1 MGQAADVQKLI
12 QTSLPPYEETLA
24 LCETYFGQVSWAVR
38 GVTRMQLV
46 DDMLPV
52 IYKMQCVPPG
62 EDYGGPHG
70 LALVFVILA
79 IGALVGKDPSNALGE
94 HFYQLSHA
102 AISLQPVLE
111 KPSIM
116 TIQTLQLMSV
126 YNGLSGS
133 DLKSETSMETTWSL
147 LTLASQLSKTV
158 RSSSLPNFLQPL
170 KCIFRL
176 DFV

>member
-1 MGQAADVQKLI
+1 MGQAADLQRLI
-12 QTSLPPYEETLA
+12 ETGLPPYEQTLA
-24 LCETYFGQVSWAVR
+24 LCETYFEQVSWAFR

-52 IYKMQCVPPG
+52 IYKMPGAPPS

-70 LALVFVILA
+70 LALLFVILA

-94 HFYQLSHA
+94 HFHQLSHT

-111 KPSIM
+111 KPSIV

-126 YNGLSGS
+126 YNGMSGG
-133 DLKSETSMETTWSL
+133 DLKSETSMEMTWSL
-147 LTLASQLSKTV
+147 LLLASQLSKTV
-158 RSSSLPNFLQPL
+158 RSSLCLFFFNPL
-170 KCIFRL
+170 KPTFRS
-176 DFV
+176 DCV